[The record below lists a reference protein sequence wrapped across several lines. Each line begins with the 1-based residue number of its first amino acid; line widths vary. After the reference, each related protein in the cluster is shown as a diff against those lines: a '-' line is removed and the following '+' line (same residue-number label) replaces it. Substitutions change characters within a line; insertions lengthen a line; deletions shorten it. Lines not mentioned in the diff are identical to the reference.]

1 MSALHIL
8 KGVIGHQDIDVMSRI
23 AYAGSILHI
32 QKLKLVK
39 AVIVFF
45 NDYLEILILF
55 LGGIKTVS
63 FVSLKF
69 ELSSMMPT

>member
-1 MSALHIL
+1 MSALYIF
-8 KGVIGHQDIDVMSRI
+8 KGIALRYRCNVQNCICGIDI
-23 AYAGSILHI
+23 AYSEIKTGKSGDS
-32 QKLKLVK
+32 
-39 AVIVFF
+39 FF